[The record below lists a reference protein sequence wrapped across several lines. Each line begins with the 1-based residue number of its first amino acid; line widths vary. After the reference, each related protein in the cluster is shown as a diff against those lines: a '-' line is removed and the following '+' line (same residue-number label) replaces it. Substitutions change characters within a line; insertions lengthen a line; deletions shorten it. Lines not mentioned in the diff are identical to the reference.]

1 MINQNILYILI
12 TLFFFGCSAKKNVSA
27 DKESDQGKRAETV
40 TEKSNFLSDS
50 EPFYPLKES
59 IEDIQNDINEL
70 RARVV
75 NYESQVRPI
84 HYNTTIKKMIE
95 VPKLKQE
102 IFMNNG
108 TLIQGTVISE
118 TMDNL
123 IIDTNIG
130 QLTIDKSDVDNI
142 REVASVLADVS
153 FSGDAQEKIETNYR
167 VYSGLVKNE
176 GLDRANF
183 VRVVF
188 NLWGSETDLIATD
201 SSFVDGSKIIYQSG
215 IISDTSINPGES
227 ANYEVRVFVPRD
239 ERVQYIT
246 RDVHWEIYE

>member
-1 MINQNILYILI
+1 MYQ
-12 TLFFFGCSAKKNVSA
+12 
-27 DKESDQGKRAETV
+27 
-40 TEKSNFLSDS
+40 
-50 EPFYPLKES
+50 
-59 IEDIQNDINEL
+59 
-70 RARVV
+70 
-75 NYESQVRPI
+75 
-84 HYNTTIKKMIE
+84 
-95 VPKLKQE
+95 
-102 IFMNNG
+102 
-108 TLIQGTVISE
+108 
-118 TMDNL
+118 
-123 IIDTNIG
+123 
-130 QLTIDKSDVDNI
+130 
-142 REVASVLADVS
+142 
-153 FSGDAQEKIETNYR
+153 KIETNYR

-227 ANYEVRVFVPRD
+227 ADYEVRVFVPRD